1 MNLLPQE
8 AEIPTLTAGWV
19 TVNSL
24 LKNLIGPSSTFKFT
38 HEGFYIHDWV
48 F

>member
-1 MNLLPQE
+1 MNLLPQK

-24 LKNLIGPSSTFKFT
+24 FKKLIGPLSTFKFT

>member
-1 MNLLPQE
+1 MNLLPQK

-24 LKNLIGPSSTFKFT
+24 FKKLIGPFKFT
-38 HEGFYIHDWV
+38 HEGFYIHDRV